1 MIATL
6 HRLWLQDQVQEVP
19 AEHQARGERDD
30 HQRDP
35 VVLAG
40 PIGATVEDNG
50 NRQHEE
56 AKGERYA
63 RLGQTHSI
71 LKRRAFCGLGSN
83 PLTHVD
89 RLLSGAAARYRC

>member
-50 NRQHEE
+50 NREHEE
-56 AKGERYA
+56 A
-63 RLGQTHSI
+63 
-71 LKRRAFCGLGSN
+71 
-83 PLTHVD
+83 
-89 RLLSGAAARYRC
+89 